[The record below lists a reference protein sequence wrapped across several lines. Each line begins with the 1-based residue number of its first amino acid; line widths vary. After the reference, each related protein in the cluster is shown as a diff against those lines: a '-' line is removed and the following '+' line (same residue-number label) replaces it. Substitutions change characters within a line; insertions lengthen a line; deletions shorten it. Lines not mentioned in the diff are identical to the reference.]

1 MSSGRM
7 SLLSPPSFAEARL
20 YLRHNGPWRSM
31 KKFMAGYVVGRQSWH
46 VTLEDLREYGGK
58 PMPNEGVELR
68 FARLEDLP
76 LMWRFTTRIAPS
88 VLRAWCGPSYY
99 FFIALV
105 DGEPVSYRCL
115 STRLHPGVSE
125 LIRLEPGQ
133 LFMVDEFT
141 DPAFR
146 RRGITRQLAHAMT
159 PTLQAWGIR
168 EVLGVH
174 RTDNH
179 DTIAAARKKGIPRLG
194 TITRYR
200 VLWKV
205 WFDYVDAEDSAG
217 TARERAESE
226 LGQELSERGV

>member
-20 YLRHNGPWRSM
+20 YLRHNGPWRSLT
-31 KKFMAGYVVGRQSWH
+31 KFLAGYVIGRQSWH
-46 VTLEDLREYGGK
+46 VTLEDLREYAGRSLPADGI
-58 PMPNEGVELR
+58 ELR
-68 FARLEDLP
+68 FARLEDVP
-76 LMWRFTTRIAPS
+76 LMGRFTTRIAPS
-88 VLRAWCGPSYY
+88 VLRTWCGPSYY

-125 LIRLEPGQ
+125 LIRLEPSQ

-146 RRGITRQLAHAMT
+146 RRGITRRLAIGMT
-159 PTLQAWGIR
+159 PRLEACGIR

-205 WFDYVDAEDSAG
+205 WFDYAEAAENVG
-217 TARERAESE
+217 TARERGESE
-226 LGQELSERGV
+226 LRGELSESGV